1 MKRSVLRLLTGIL
14 VFSWLV
20 TPIFA
25 TYEQAYQDY
34 LFQFDS
40 YRQRYS
46 EFQVAKN
53 EYEKFQTLTSQAT
66 ALDKTKIML
75 AQRDQLL
82 RAYLIVLYEKLND
95 PNSGL
100 PAVTKGQ
107 YQTILTNEIVFLET
121 HAQRIPAIG
130 SLEDAVDVSREL
142 ESHYGVLQASIRQ
155 ILVGF
160 SLGQLA
166 IIAKHYDDQLL
177 KAKALVSANSALLP
191 FAKQETVNR
200 WLLQIANKRNFYQ
213 QKVDAIAIANAQMST
228 TDAEELDTVFNAAMR
243 NIGEARQYLAEGA
256 SFFVE
261 FKNALKYAN

>member
-1 MKRSVLRLLTGIL
+1 MKRHLVGLLMGSVLLGIL
-14 VFSWLV
+14 ARPAS
-20 TPIFA
+20 A

-53 EYEKFQTLTSQAT
+53 EYKKFQTLTSQAT

-82 RAYLIVLYEKLND
+82 RAYLIVLFEKLND
-95 PNSGL
+95 PNAGL

-121 HAQRIPAIG
+121 HAQRIPSIG
-130 SLEDAVDVSREL
+130 SLEDATDVSREL

-155 ILVGF
+155 ILIGL

-166 IIAKHYDDQLL
+166 IVAKHYDDQL
-177 KAKALVSANSALLP
+177 AKARLLVTAYSGTLS
-191 FAKQETVNR
+191 FGKQETVNR

-213 QKVDAIAIANAQMST
+213 QKVDAIIVANAQLISS
-228 TDAEELDTVFNAAMR
+228 DPDELDTLYNTMIR
-243 NIGEARQYLAEGA
+243 NVGEARQYLAEGA